1 MPRLKP
7 KRRRSLIAAH
17 RFFGQAAAF
26 VVILLAL
33 TGLALN
39 HEEDFEFLKGTVR
52 LDAILNLY
60 GLEPQG
66 EWVHYQAGP
75 HGCTSLERG
84 IYLDGRYLTATETP
98 LIGVVRF
105 QRFLAVASPNRLLL
119 VDSAPTMGDE
129 RPQIVDQMDSAS
141 LPGELIRLGR
151 DKRQQLIVETNDGS
165 FRAGDD
171 LLEWHLVDNV
181 DNVESSEVAWSEA
194 TEPTADQRA
203 KVLREFRGEG
213 LPRSRVM
220 ADLHSGRIFGRFG
233 PAVMDASAV
242 ILLLLVITGIMGSG
256 LGRRRTGG
264 D

>member
-1 MPRLKP
+1 VSRLNP
-7 KRRRSLIAAH
+7 KFRRSLIATH

-39 HEEDFEFLKGTVR
+39 HEEDFEFLKGTVS

-105 QRFLAVASPNRLLL
+105 QRFLAFASPNRLLL
-119 VDSAPTMGDE
+119 VDSAPTMEDE

-151 DKRQQLIVETNDGS
+151 DKSQQLIVETNDGS

-181 DNVESSEVAWSEA
+181 ETAEVAWSEA

>member
-1 MPRLKP
+1 VPGLKP
-7 KRRRSLIAAH
+7 KLRRSLIAAH

-52 LDAILNLY
+52 WDAILNLY

-84 IYLDGRYLTATETP
+84 IYLDGRYLSATEAP

-119 VDSAPTMGDE
+119 VDAIPATEDG

-141 LPGELIRLGR
+141 LPGQLLRLGR

-165 FRAGDD
+165 FRAGED

-181 DNVESSEVAWSEA
+181 ETAEVAWSEA
-194 TEPTADQRA
+194 TEPSAEQRA

-220 ADLHSGRIFGRFG
+220 ADLHSGRIFGRLG

-242 ILLLLVITGIMGSG
+242 ILLLLVVTGIMGSG

>member
-1 MPRLKP
+1 VPRLNP
-7 KRRRSLIAAH
+7 KFRRSLIAAH
-17 RFFGQAAAF
+17 RFFGQAAAI

-105 QRFLAVASPNRLLL
+105 QRFLAFASPNRLLL
-119 VDSAPTMGDE
+119 VDSAPTMEDE

-141 LPGELIRLGR
+141 LPGELLRLGR

-181 DNVESSEVAWSEA
+181 ETAEVAWSEA
-194 TEPTADQRA
+194 TEPTTDQRA

-242 ILLLLVITGIMGSG
+242 ILLLLVITGIIGSG

>member
-1 MPRLKP
+1 MSRLNP
-7 KRRRSLIAAH
+7 KFRRSLIATH

-105 QRFLAVASPNRLLL
+105 QHFLAFASPNRLLL
-119 VDSAPTMGDE
+119 VDSAPTLEGG

-141 LPGELIRLGR
+141 LPGELLRVGR

-181 DNVESSEVAWSEA
+181 ETAEVAWSEA

-213 LPRSRVM
+213 LPRSRVI

>member
-1 MPRLKP
+1 
-7 KRRRSLIAAH
+7 
-17 RFFGQAAAF
+17 
-26 VVILLAL
+26 
-33 TGLALN
+33 
-39 HEEDFEFLKGTVR
+39 
-52 LDAILNLY
+52 
-60 GLEPQG
+60 
-66 EWVHYQAGP
+66 
-75 HGCTSLERG
+75 
-84 IYLDGRYLTATETP
+84 
-98 LIGVVRF
+98 F
-105 QRFLAVASPNRLLL
+105 QHFLAFASPNRLLL
-119 VDSAPTMGDE
+119 VDSAPTLEGG

-141 LPGELIRLGR
+141 LPGELLRVGR

-181 DNVESSEVAWSEA
+181 DNVETAEVAWSEA

-233 PAVMDASAV
+233 PAVMDVSAV

>member
-1 MPRLKP
+1 M
-7 KRRRSLIAAH
+7 
-17 RFFGQAAAF
+17 
-26 VVILLAL
+26 ILLAL

-119 VDSAPTMGDE
+119 VDSAPTTKDG

-141 LPGELIRLGR
+141 LPGELLRLGR
-151 DKRQQLIVETNDGS
+151 DKRQQLIVETIDGS

-171 LLEWHLVDNV
+171 LLEWHLVG
-181 DNVESSEVAWSEA
+181 NVETAEVAWSEA